1 MAAYYIALRH
11 RMKDEAEFE
20 IYHQKAPAS
29 LVGRKFKVLA
39 QYGRTRV
46 TSGDDPGVVAI
57 MEFPTFEDAEAWYE
71 SPEYQEA
78 AKHFQAGADVSCFI
92 LDGLDEPYGND

>member
-1 MAAYYIALRH
+1 MPAYYIALRR
-11 RMKDEAEFE
+11 RMKDPAEFE
-20 IYHQKAPAS
+20 IYHEKAPAS

-46 TSGDDPGVVAI
+46 TSGNDPGVVAI
-57 MEFPTFEDAEAWYE
+57 MEFPTFEDAEAWCD
-71 SPEYQEA
+71 SPLYQDA
-78 AKHFQAGADVSCFI
+78 AKHFYAAADVDCFI

>member
-20 IYHQKAPAS
+20 VYHDKAPAS
-29 LVGRKFKVLA
+29 LIGRKFKVLA

-46 TSGDDPGVVAI
+46 TSGEDPGIVAI

-78 AKHFQAGADVSCFI
+78 AKHFLNAADVTCFI